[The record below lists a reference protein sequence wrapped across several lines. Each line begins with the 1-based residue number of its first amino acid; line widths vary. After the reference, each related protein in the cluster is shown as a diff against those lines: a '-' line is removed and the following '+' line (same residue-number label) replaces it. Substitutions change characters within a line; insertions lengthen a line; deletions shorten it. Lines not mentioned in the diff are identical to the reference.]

1 MAPHSNARLAL
12 IVRKTITTE
21 TRHARTLLRQ
31 ALLWLM
37 EVQDSGIHDSV
48 GYCLSLPSLQTK
60 SWRTFTNITG
70 GKHLEQSVKWYSG
83 RFLKLR
89 ALWKDSSQVCRLMAV
104 QATRGRFFV
113 CHRISKLQLSLLL
126 L

>member
-83 RFLKLR
+83 RFLKFR
-89 ALWKDSSQVCRLMAV
+89 AHWKDSSPWILWVYGS
-104 QATRGRFFV
+104 T
-113 CHRISKLQLSLLL
+113 SNT
-126 L
+126 